1 MAVKMDG
8 RDDILCEH
16 KDSGKPFAHGLCKIC
31 YDDVSSLYVRFYDVL
46 YFYMCTSY
54 NVLHAVSDEL
64 GQLMTISGG
73 LHGGSNPPAFQRA
86 KIERRKKA
94 SAQENAIDSDVDTSP
109 CQSLDNSKQ
118 SNVTVK
124 FSLLSF
130 SATCGNLK

>member
-1 MAVKMDG
+1 M
-8 RDDILCEH
+8 R
-16 KDSGKPFAHGLCKIC
+16 S
-31 YDDVSSLYVRFYDVL
+31 YDVL
-46 YFYMCTSY
+46 YFYICTSY

-86 KIERRKKA
+86 EIERSKKV

-130 SATCGNLK
+130 AATCGNFK